1 MGLTGGLA
9 SGKSTASRY
18 LQEHHGLTVWD
29 ADRLAAEGLTR
40 HTPEVQAHFG
50 PSVLTPEG
58 TLNRRAIADIVFAAP
73 AERQWL
79 EHLLHP
85 YVRERLQAAVACPE
99 PLVILDVP
107 LLWEAG
113 MVDLVDEVWVVFCT
127 PAQQRQRAAQRHG
140 WSAAHIESRLAA
152 QWPLT
157 TKAQRAD
164 LVLDNRQDLPHL
176 YAQIDRAI
184 AQVTT
189 RLGRDYREVPKK
201 EL

>member
-18 LQEHHGLTVWD
+18 LREHHGLSVWD
-29 ADRLAAEGLTR
+29 ADVLAAEGLALYTSQ
-40 HTPEVQAHFG
+40 VQEHYG

-58 TLNRRAIADIVFAAP
+58 NLNRRAIADIVFADP
-73 AERQWL
+73 TERQWL
-79 EHLLHP
+79 ENLLHP
-85 YVRERLQAAVACPE
+85 YVRDRLQGAVASTD

-107 LLWEAG
+107 LLWEAR

-127 PAQQRQRAAQRHG
+127 PAQQRQRATQRHG

-152 QWPLT
+152 QWPLVA
-157 TKAQRAD
+157 KAQRAD

-176 YAQIDRAI
+176 YAQIDRAV
-184 AQVTT
+184 AQVSQ
-189 RLGRDYREVPKK
+189 RLPPP
-201 EL
+201 